1 MFFNSFIILK
11 NKNFVIFGQLE
22 IMSISFQVIIDP
34 ECSGNSKP
42 GAKYDSCESIS
53 PGRSIFLSSRVAIKI
68 LSWWS
73 ELCHLFFKESLKVI
87 CFALRVNYV
96 VLSTAVAPLNIMSSI
111 FLGCAKV
118 SVQKAIF

>member
-1 MFFNSFIILK
+1 MEGKRS
-11 NKNFVIFGQLE
+11 
-22 IMSISFQVIIDP
+22 SRVII
-34 ECSGNSKP
+34 
-42 GAKYDSCESIS
+42 KYLKIIYLTKDLCESIS
-53 PGRSIFLSSRVAIKI
+53 PGRSIFLSSRVAVKI

-118 SVQKAIF
+118 SVQRPFFNSHFNYILKAIFIVFLFFYN